1 MFADLPPAP
10 PPLTAQEEALVMCL
24 RVATT
29 LRTED
34 IGRRMWSVYLG
45 RLRNRDHLRDWV
57 VYAKPFEGDTAYGE
71 FLSHAQ
77 RCTAGMN
84 RRPRRR

>member
-29 LRTED
+29 LRAED
-34 IGRRMWSVYLG
+34 VGRRMWSVYLG

-57 VYAKPFEGDTAYGE
+57 AYAKPFSGEESYGD
-71 FLSHAQ
+71 FMSHSQ
-77 RCTAGMN
+77 RCMNGM
-84 RRPRRR
+84 RRPPRRR